1 MAVLPGSK
9 KKLNNKDNAIIRRIK
24 LMRFLF
30 NINCFKPIAAQRPTV
45 FKRLYSTR
53 IINKNR
59 RLNLFILWISLLFL
73 FIVPVAGY
81 ASLPDSE
88 SAPVPL
94 VAVEPV
100 IVQDINPPEDYVG
113 HVEAIQA
120 VDLRARVEG
129 FLEKINFK
137 EGDVVKS
144 GDLLYVIEQ
153 APYQTEVDVSKA
165 GVAEAEAEL
174 VRANQHIER
183 LQTALPESI
192 PAMDIDEAIA
202 TQLRAKAQIAQAKAV
217 LARSELNIT
226 YTMIHAPISGR
237 IGRTTYT
244 KGNLVGPTS
253 VPLARI
259 VQMDPVRV
267 VFSISENDL
276 TIIQS
281 AMENNGINLP
291 ENPVVVTRLRLSDGT
306 LFDANG
312 RIDFVD
318 NEVDRTT
325 GTISVR
331 AEFANPSGR
340 LIPGQYINVLLTMA
354 EPNLLPVVSQAAVQQ
369 DHDGSYVL
377 TVDKDNRVVMRRVKT
392 GPVVDDIWAIET
404 GLNEGDLVIVQGI
417 QKVQPGMTVKT
428 TINDNGQGR

>member
-1 MAVLPGSK
+1 
-9 KKLNNKDNAIIRRIK
+9 
-24 LMRFLF
+24 MRFLF
-30 NINCFKPIAAQRPTV
+30 NINRLKPTVAKRPTV
-45 FKRLYSTR
+45 LKRLYSNR
-53 IINKNR
+53 ITNKNR
-59 RLNLFILWISLLFL
+59 HLSLFILWISFLFL
-73 FIVPVAGY
+73 LMAPVTSL
-81 ASLPDSE
+81 ASPPDSG

-100 IVQDINPPEDYVG
+100 IVKDINPPEDYVG
-113 HVEAIQA
+113 HVESIQA

-137 EGDVVKS
+137 EGDIVRS
-144 GDLLYVIEQ
+144 GNLLYVIEQ

-174 VRANQHIER
+174 VRANQHLER

-192 PAMDIDEAIA
+192 PAMDMDEAIA
-202 TQLRAKAQIAQAKAV
+202 TQLRAKAQIAQAKAL
-217 LARSELNIT
+217 LARSELDIT

-259 VQMDPVRV
+259 VQVDPIRV
-267 VFSISENDL
+267 IFSISENDL

-281 AMENNGINLP
+281 AMDHTAVNLRESP
-291 ENPVVVTRLRLSDGT
+291 ALVTRLRLSDGT
-306 LFDANG
+306 LFDVDG
-312 RIDFVD
+312 QIDFID
-318 NEVDRTT
+318 NEVDSTT
-325 GTISVR
+325 GTIAVR
-331 AEFANPSGR
+331 AEFANPVGR
-340 LIPGQYINVLLTMA
+340 LIPGQYVNVLLTMT

-369 DHDGSYVL
+369 DHEGSYVF
-377 TVDKDNRVVMRRVKT
+377 TVDKDNQVVMRRVET
-392 GPVVDDIWAIET
+392 GPVIDDIWAIET

-417 QKVQPGMTVKT
+417 QKVQPGMSVKT
-428 TINDNGQGR
+428 TTNDNGQGR

>member
-1 MAVLPGSK
+1 
-9 KKLNNKDNAIIRRIK
+9 
-24 LMRFLF
+24 MRFLF
-30 NINCFKPIAAQRPTV
+30 NINRLKPTVAKRPTV
-45 FKRLYSTR
+45 LKRLYSNR
-53 IINKNR
+53 IPNKNR
-59 RLNLFILWISLLFL
+59 HLSLFILWISFLFL
-73 FIVPVAGY
+73 LMAPVTSL
-81 ASLPDSE
+81 ASPPDSG

-100 IVQDINPPEDYVG
+100 IVKDINPPEDYVG
-113 HVEAIQA
+113 HVESIQA

-137 EGDVVKS
+137 EGDIVRS

-174 VRANQHIER
+174 VRANQHLER

-192 PAMDIDEAIA
+192 PAMDMDEAIA
-202 TQLRAKAQIAQAKAV
+202 TQLRAKAQIAQAKAL
-217 LARSELNIT
+217 LARSELDIT

-259 VQMDPVRV
+259 VQVDPIRV

-281 AMENNGINLP
+281 AMDHIAVNLRESP
-291 ENPVVVTRLRLSDGT
+291 ALVTRLRLSDGT
-306 LFDANG
+306 LFDVDG
-312 RIDFVD
+312 QIDFID
-318 NEVDRTT
+318 NEVDSTT
-325 GTISVR
+325 GTIAVR
-331 AEFANPSGR
+331 AEFANPVGR
-340 LIPGQYINVLLTMA
+340 LIPGQYVNVLLTMT

-369 DHDGSYVL
+369 DHEGSYVF
-377 TVDKDNRVVMRRVKT
+377 TVDKDNQVVMRRVET
-392 GPVVDDIWAIET
+392 GPVIDDIWAIET

-417 QKVQPGMTVKT
+417 QKVQPGMSVKT
-428 TINDNGQGR
+428 TTNDNGQGR

>member
-1 MAVLPGSK
+1 
-9 KKLNNKDNAIIRRIK
+9 
-24 LMRFLF
+24 MRFLF
-30 NINCFKPIAAQRPTV
+30 NINRLKPTVAKRPTV
-45 FKRLYSTR
+45 LKRLYSNR
-53 IINKNR
+53 IPNKNR
-59 RLNLFILWISLLFL
+59 HLSLFILWISFLFL
-73 FIVPVAGY
+73 LMAPVTSL
-81 ASLPDSE
+81 ASPPDSG

-100 IVQDINPPEDYVG
+100 IVKDINPPEDYVG
-113 HVEAIQA
+113 HVESIQA

-137 EGDVVKS
+137 EGDIVRS

-174 VRANQHIER
+174 VRANQHLER

-192 PAMDIDEAIA
+192 PAMDMDEAIA
-202 TQLRAKAQIAQAKAV
+202 TQLRAKAQIAQAKAL
-217 LARSELNIT
+217 LARSELDIA

-259 VQMDPVRV
+259 VQVDPIRV
-267 VFSISENDL
+267 IFSISENDL

-281 AMENNGINLP
+281 AMDHTAVNLRESP
-291 ENPVVVTRLRLSDGT
+291 ALVTRLRLSDGT
-306 LFDANG
+306 LFDVDG
-312 RIDFVD
+312 QIDFID
-318 NEVDRTT
+318 NEVDSTT
-325 GTISVR
+325 GTIAVR
-331 AEFANPSGR
+331 AEFANPVGR
-340 LIPGQYINVLLTMA
+340 LIPGQYVNVLLTMT

-369 DHDGSYVL
+369 DHEGSYVF
-377 TVDKDNRVVMRRVKT
+377 TVDKDNQVVMRRVET
-392 GPVVDDIWAIET
+392 GPVIDNIWAIET

-417 QKVQPGMTVKT
+417 QKVQPGMSVKT
-428 TINDNGQGR
+428 TTNDNGQGR

>member
-1 MAVLPGSK
+1 
-9 KKLNNKDNAIIRRIK
+9 
-24 LMRFLF
+24 MRFLF
-30 NINCFKPIAAQRPTV
+30 NINRLKPTVAKRPTV
-45 FKRLYSTR
+45 LKRLYSNR
-53 IINKNR
+53 ITNKNR
-59 RLNLFILWISLLFL
+59 HLSLFLLWISFLFL
-73 FIVPVAGY
+73 LMAPVTSL
-81 ASLPDSE
+81 ASPPDSG

-100 IVQDINPPEDYVG
+100 IVKDINPPEDYVG
-113 HVEAIQA
+113 HVESIQA
-120 VDLRARVEG
+120 VDLRVRVEG

-137 EGDVVKS
+137 EGDIVRS

-174 VRANQHIER
+174 VRANQHLER

-192 PAMDIDEAIA
+192 PAMDMDEAIA
-202 TQLRAKAQIAQAKAV
+202 TQLRAKAQIAQAKAL
-217 LARSELNIT
+217 LARSELDIA

-259 VQMDPVRV
+259 VQVDPIRV
-267 VFSISENDL
+267 VFSISENNL

-281 AMENNGINLP
+281 ARDHTAVNLRESP
-291 ENPVVVTRLRLSDGT
+291 ALVTRLRLSDGT
-306 LFDANG
+306 LFDVDG
-312 RIDFVD
+312 QIDFID
-318 NEVDRTT
+318 NEVDSTT
-325 GTISVR
+325 GTIAVR
-331 AEFANPSGR
+331 AEFANPVGR
-340 LIPGQYINVLLTMA
+340 LIPGQYVNVLLTMT

-369 DHDGSYVL
+369 DHEGSYVF
-377 TVDKDNRVVMRRVKT
+377 TVDKDNQVVMRRVET
-392 GPVVDDIWAIET
+392 GPVIDDIWAIET

-417 QKVQPGMTVKT
+417 QKVQPGMSVKT
-428 TINDNGQGR
+428 TTNDNGQGR